1 MNYNEIQLEKLNSI
15 IFSETAEAAARDIE
29 DRNVN
34 KATQIRKF
42 YDELNMWNDKVI
54 QSADPVAEYEKLAP
68 FIHMMKAKVAYS
80 FGRKHVNQN
89 FLNLFNQ
96 IISEIKDEKTL
107 RNAKLFFEA
116 VLGFKKANEEAGK
129 R

>member
-42 YDELNMWNDKVI
+42 YDELNMWNDKVM
-54 QSADPVAEYEKLAP
+54 QATDPVAEYEKLAP

-96 IISEIKDEKTL
+96 IISEVKDEKTL

-116 VLGFKKANEEAGK
+116 VLGFKKANEEASK

>member
-1 MNYNEIQLEKLNSI
+1 MNYNEIQLDKLNSI
-15 IFSETAEAAARDIE
+15 IFSETAEAAAKNIE

-54 QSADPVAEYEKLAP
+54 QATNPVEEYEKLAP

-80 FGRKHVNQN
+80 FGRKHVNEN

-96 IISEIKDEKTL
+96 IINEIKDDKTL

-116 VLGFKKANEEAGK
+116 VLGFKKANEEASK